1 MGRSSGEVRVNV
13 AGNLCVVALL
23 AILFVLARNALR
35 TPLWAEAARRIRRQR
50 SAVLALSI
58 VGIYAIVG
66 IADSLSWVP
75 GAHEPSITLVDR
87 VFQRPPER
95 TYSAPFAT
103 RTSEASPKPVTA
115 KHLLGTDGVG
125 NDMLYET
132 LKGIRT
138 AFLIGGLTTLIV
150 LPIALLFGMIA
161 GYFGRAVD
169 DIVQYVYTVLD
180 SIPGILLLIA
190 LMMVLGQG
198 VPQLCIALGITS
210 WVGLCRLVRGETLK
224 LRDREYIL
232 AARALGLSTPRILIR
247 HILPNL
253 MPMVII
259 SATLGFSR
267 LVLSEA
273 ILSYLGV
280 GVPEGVGSW
289 GNMIEGARLELAREP
304 MIWWNLVSAST
315 AMFVLV
321 LSINVVGDAL
331 RDGIDP
337 RLRGG

>member
-1 MGRSSGEVRVNV
+1 VL
-13 AGNLCVVALL
+13 GNLVVLGLL
-23 AILFVLARNALR
+23 AASFALVRNALK
-35 TPLWAEAARRIRRQR
+35 TPLWSEAARRIRRQWPATI
-50 SAVLALSI
+50 AVLI
-58 VGIYAIVG
+58 VGLYVLVAV
-66 IADSLSWVP
+66 ADSISWIP
-75 GAHEPSITLVDR
+75 APHEAPITLVDHI
-87 VFQRPPER
+87 FQRAQER
-95 TYSAPFAT
+95 TYSSPLAT
-103 RTSEASPKPVTA
+103 KTSEASPKPVSA
-115 KHLLGTDGVG
+115 SHILGTDGVG
-125 NDMLYET
+125 NDVLYQT
-132 LKGIRT
+132 LKGVRT

-150 LPIALLFGMIA
+150 LPIALFFGMIA
-161 GYFGRAVD
+161 GYFGRVMD
-169 DIVQYVYTVLD
+169 DLVQYVYTVLD

-198 VPQLCIALGITS
+198 VPQLCIALGVTS

-224 LRDREYIL
+224 LREREFVL
-232 AARALGLSTPRILIR
+232 AAEALGLSKPRILFR

-253 MPMVII
+253 MPIVII

-267 LVLSEA
+267 LVLAEA

-304 MIWWNLVSAST
+304 MIWWNLASAST
-315 AMFVLV
+315 ALFVLV
-321 LSINVVGDAL
+321 LALNVLGDAL